1 MTFFR
6 GFRIVLLRV
15 YIMLKKSSIR
25 KICLAAFC
33 LLILFILYL
42 FPKRGDNSLSI
53 PETTYT
59 VTNAKDTIFLLDKND
74 YVARIGVAIA
84 EDDVVKKANTIIS
97 YLTIGSDNANL
108 IPNGFKPIIPRG
120 TKVLSSTLAD
130 GNFKVD
136 FSKELLE
143 VSERDECRL
152 IEALVYSLTGLNEI
166 KSITILVEGEILN
179 KLPHSQEFL
188 NNPLDR
194 SIGINKKYDVDSIKG
209 TTKTTMYYL
218 SKYDGYYYYVPV
230 TKVSNDSK
238 EKIEVIIKELASS
251 PVYETSLMSYL
262 SSETTL
268 QNYKILDDQLAIDF
282 NSAILSDVTKN
293 DILEEVTYAINLS
306 IKDNYDID
314 TVSYTVDQEEIAKFD
329 LKSLE

>member
-1 MTFFR
+1 
-6 GFRIVLLRV
+6 
-15 YIMLKKSSIR
+15 MLKKSSIR

-33 LLILFILYL
+33 LLILLILYL
-42 FPKRGDNSLSI
+42 FPKKTDENLTI
-53 PETTYT
+53 PNTSYS

-74 YVARIGVAIA
+74 YVSRVSMAIKGDKSL
-84 EDDVVKKANTIIS
+84 EKANTIIS
-97 YLTIGSDNANL
+97 YLTVGSDNSSL
-108 IPNGFKPIIPRG
+108 IPNGFRPIIPRG
-120 TKVLSSTLAD
+120 TKVLSATIED
-130 GNFKVD
+130 KNIKID
-136 FSKELLE
+136 FSKEILE
-143 VSERDECRL
+143 IEEKDECRL
-152 IEALVYSLTGLNEI
+152 IEALVYSLT
-166 KSITILVEGEILN
+166 SIEGIDKVTILVEGKLLN
-179 KLPHSQEFL
+179 RLPHSQEFL

-238 EKIEVIIKELASS
+238 EKIEVIIKELSSS

-262 SSETTL
+262 NSETTL
-268 QNYKILDDQLAIDF
+268 QNYKILDDQIAIDF
-282 NSAILSDVTKN
+282 NNAILSDVTKN

-306 IKDNYDID
+306 IKDNYDIE
-314 TVSYTVDQEEIAKFD
+314 TVAYTVNQEEIATFD

>member
-1 MTFFR
+1 
-6 GFRIVLLRV
+6 
-15 YIMLKKSSIR
+15 MLKKSSIR

-33 LLILFILYL
+33 LLILLILYL
-42 FPKRGDNSLSI
+42 FPKKTDQNLSF
-53 PETTYT
+53 PETSYS
-59 VTNAKDTIFLLDKND
+59 VSNAKDTLFLPDKND
-74 YVARIGVAIA
+74 YVARINMAIKA
-84 EDDVVKKANTIIS
+84 DTTIDKANTMIS
-97 YLTIGSDNANL
+97 YLTIGSDNESV

-120 TKVLSSTLAD
+120 TKILSSSIND
-130 GNFKVD
+130 NNYKVD
-136 FSKELLE
+136 FSKEFLE
-143 VSERDECRL
+143 VSENDEIRL
-152 IEALVYSLTGLNEI
+152 IEAIVYSLTGIEGI
-166 KSITILVEGEILN
+166 KSVTILVEGKILN

-209 TTKTTMYYL
+209 TVKTTMYYL

-262 SSETTL
+262 NSETTL
-268 QNYKILDDQLAIDF
+268 QNYKILDDQIDLDF
-282 NSAILSDVTKN
+282 NSAILADVTKN

-306 IKDNYDID
+306 IKDNYGIEK
-314 TVSYTVDQEEIAKFD
+314 VSYTVDSEEVAKFD
-329 LKSLE
+329 LKGLE

>member
-1 MTFFR
+1 
-6 GFRIVLLRV
+6 
-15 YIMLKKSSIR
+15 MLKKSSIR

-42 FPKRGDNSLSI
+42 FPKRSDHNLSI

-59 VTNAKDTIFLLDKND
+59 VTNQKDTIFLIDKND
-74 YVARIGVAIA
+74 YVARVGMAIKA
-84 EDDVVKKANTIIS
+84 ESALEKANTMIS
-97 YLTIGSDNANL
+97 YLTIGSDNASL

-120 TKVLSSTLAD
+120 TRVLSSSIED
-130 GNFKVD
+130 ENFKVD
-136 FSKELLE
+136 FSKEFLE
-143 VSERDECRL
+143 VSEAEETSL
-152 IEALVYSLTGLNEI
+152 IESLVYSLTGVEGI

-194 SIGINKKYDVDSIKG
+194 SIGINKKYDVDKIKG

-238 EKIEVIIKELASS
+238 EKIEVIIKELSSS
-251 PVYETSLMSYL
+251 PVYETNLMSYL
-262 SSETTL
+262 NSETTL
-268 QNYKILDDQLAIDF
+268 QNYQILDKELDIDF

-314 TVSYTVDQEEIAKFD
+314 SVSYTVDKEKIATFD